1 MSGPA
6 DRETHHRTRSQ
17 RRRAGR
23 RAAGAGAIHPC
34 GFTLTE
40 LAVVV
45 SIIAVLSAIALP
57 RFANA
62 SVERRLEAAT
72 RRVVLDIGLA
82 QRHARLSSASQ
93 TVVFLAATN
102 SYTLP
107 GVADFDRALNIY
119 TVNLARPPY
128 EAALVSASFGDQ
140 PQLTFDG
147 YGTPANGVG
156 GSIVLRVGVRQKT
169 VTVDG
174 ATGAVSVADGGIVA
188 VTQAVIETPVGGE
201 LLPGPRS

>member
-1 MSGPA
+1 MSCPA
-6 DRETHHRTRSQ
+6 DRETHHRTRSP
-17 RRRAGR
+17 RRGAGR
-23 RAAGAGAIHPC
+23 RAARAIRPR

-62 SVERRLEAAT
+62 SVERRLEAVT
-72 RRVVLDIGLA
+72 RRVVLDLGLA

-107 GVADFDRALNIY
+107 GVADFDRALNTY
-119 TVNLARPPY
+119 AVNLARPPY
-128 EAALVSASFGDQ
+128 EAALVSASFGGQ
-140 PQLTFDG
+140 PQLVFDG

-156 GSIVLRVGVRQKT
+156 GSIILRVGVRQKT
-169 VTVDG
+169 ITVDG

-188 VTQAVIETPVGGE
+188 ATKTVIETPVGGE
-201 LLPGPRS
+201 LPPAPRP